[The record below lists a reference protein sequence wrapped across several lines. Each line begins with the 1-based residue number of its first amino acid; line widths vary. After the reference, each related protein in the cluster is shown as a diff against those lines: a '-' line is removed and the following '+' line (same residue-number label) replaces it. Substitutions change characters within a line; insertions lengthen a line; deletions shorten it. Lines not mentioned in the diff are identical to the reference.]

1 MNRRLWGIAAYL
13 LLVFASGIV
22 VGGVGHYL
30 YTAKDVSAGTTASR
44 PKPEEFRRRFIK
56 EMRDRLHL
64 TLQQEA
70 QLNDIMDDT
79 RNNFREMRSRMRTE
93 TDAIE
98 HHQIDRISSIL
109 NPDQQATYKKMVDE
123 WNAKRKSRQQQGQ
136 GGHPHPG
143 C

>member
-1 MNRRLWGIAAYL
+1 MNKRLWGIAAYL

-22 VGGVGHYL
+22 VGAVGHYL
-30 YTAKDVSAGTTASR
+30 YTAKAVSARTEVSR
-44 PKPEEFRRRFIK
+44 PKPEEFRRRFINT
-56 EMRDRLHL
+56 MRDRLHL

-79 RNNFREMRSRMRTE
+79 RNRFRQMRSRMHTD

-98 HHQIDRISSIL
+98 HHQIDRILSIL
-109 NPDQQATYKKMVDE
+109 NPDQQVTYKKMVDE
-123 WNAKRKSRQQQGQ
+123 WNAKRKSRPQEDK
-136 GGHPHPG
+136 GGRPHPG